1 MVPAEPPRGW
11 TVPPAAAGCS
21 SGKQEALP
29 RMFWNRNRHQ
39 RVTAGTGAKQE
50 TQSLLSLHVSTQ
62 QGGRDVR
69 VLEVV
74 RTGPL

>member
-1 MVPAEPPRGW
+1 
-11 TVPPAAAGCS
+11 
-21 SGKQEALP
+21 
-29 RMFWNRNRHQ
+29 MFWNRNLHQ
-39 RVTAGTGAKQE
+39 RVTAGTGANQE